1 MRILVNLVIAAG
13 LLLAFNFFEWL
24 ALNSDGRPIDLHHL
38 TGPAVGNVLLV
49 AVVLW
54 LVGICMN
61 WLYKVVGC
69 LTLGVMFL
77 AYPFIGWATLKL
89 TAHFMPETLTLHGF
103 WITVLCGFLL
113 MIVKI
118 HRKKLQAALTPTPVE
133 D

>member
-24 ALNSDGRPIDLHHL
+24 TLSSNGSPIDLHHL
-38 TGPAVGNVLLV
+38 TGPTIGNILLV

-54 LVGICMN
+54 LVGILMT
-61 WLYKVVGC
+61 WLYTVVGC
-69 LTLGVMFL
+69 LTIGVMFL

-103 WITVLCGFLL
+103 WITTLCGLLL
-113 MIVKI
+113 MIGRI
-118 HRKKLQAALTPTPVE
+118 HRKKPQPAPAPTPVE
-133 D
+133 G